1 MAEVF
6 DALPIVGDPVS
17 EEDCVVHLLANLPD
31 SFDMFN
37 LVTVLGTNEKVPKLE
52 TVTEWLLNE
61 E

>member
-1 MAEVF
+1 MTEVF

-17 EEDCVVHLLANLPD
+17 DEDRVVHLLANLPD
-31 SFDMFN
+31 SFDM

>member
-1 MAEVF
+1 MTEVL

-17 EEDCVVHLLANLPD
+17 EDRVVHLLANLPD
-31 SFDMFN
+31 SFDM